1 MPKTQ
6 IFNHY
11 ISATRCRRSLLFQHQ
26 RFKLSGWKDGGIRMP
41 FFTHLVSN
49 IIKTQ
54 KKTKPLP
61 QN

>member
-1 MPKTQ
+1 MPKKTKKK
-6 IFNHY
+6 NY

-49 IIKTQ
+49 INKNT